1 MKKRNILLAT
11 ALLSVGSVFA
21 QTLPDG
27 MTALLPSGVTPN
39 ITQDKKFIMQKNLT
53 VAGSPE
59 KGYYAFFSASDS
71 DHGEELW
78 VTDGTPEGTRM
89 VKDIN
94 PGVAT
99 SDVNY
104 LTRFNDKVVFSA
116 DNGEDGYQLWIS
128 DGTEEGTRMVKKI
141 HEFDSSNPIGFCQM
155 NETQFI
161 FFASDYES
169 ENFSSEGAQKWLYV
183 SDGTEEGTKL
193 VAQVDCQFPG
203 EDIDHRYGAVIRVG
217 RKVFFKGD
225 VADKTGTTYGLELW
239 VTDGTTEGTYM
250 VKDINLEKNVN
261 KEGSTL
267 SSAINSMQNF
277 YNEGLFFKAWDEDH
291 GNEPWFT
298 DGTEEGTYLIYDT
311 DPTVGANG
319 IGVGGGVTMVGEVY
333 NGEICFR
340 GKDPKLGCE
349 FGVTNCEKGNFKC
362 FDIFTVEPTQDH
374 QSFADNGVVF
384 DDKYMFCANTGTDAN
399 IESCKGGELHW
410 YDGEKVQMQYDFAPG
425 VGCDW
430 VKELTVAGGSLYWWN
445 EGNMDGTT
453 TTDTK
458 LIRLDKWD
466 GVPQIVSNIDANGDK
481 IYCLRNLNGELLFT
495 SKASNQL
502 YCYHYRQDGYD
513 PAKNP
518 DKMEP
523 EYRTREEIETGIE
536 NVTDNKT
543 NSFEIYPNPATETF
557 RIKGIDTMK
566 SNLKIY
572 DISGRLVKSIDNVSV
587 CDAISVSDLA
597 AGMYEV
603 IASSATGTK
612 STRLIVK

>member
-340 GKDPKLGCE
+340 GKDPKFGCE
-349 FGVTNCEKGNFKC
+349 FGVTNCKKGNFKC

-384 DDKYMFCANTGTDAN
+384 DDKYMF
-399 IESCKGGELHW
+399 
-410 YDGEKVQMQYDFAPG
+410 
-425 VGCDW
+425 
-430 VKELTVAGGSLYWWN
+430 
-445 EGNMDGTT
+445 
-453 TTDTK
+453 
-458 LIRLDKWD
+458 
-466 GVPQIVSNIDANGDK
+466 
-481 IYCLRNLNGELLFT
+481 
-495 SKASNQL
+495 
-502 YCYHYRQDGYD
+502 
-513 PAKNP
+513 
-518 DKMEP
+518 
-523 EYRTREEIETGIE
+523 
-536 NVTDNKT
+536 
-543 NSFEIYPNPATETF
+543 
-557 RIKGIDTMK
+557 
-566 SNLKIY
+566 
-572 DISGRLVKSIDNVSV
+572 
-587 CDAISVSDLA
+587 
-597 AGMYEV
+597 
-603 IASSATGTK
+603 
-612 STRLIVK
+612 